1 VWPSATEAETG
12 YMTEFTSPE
21 QVSQI
26 VEHLERKTID
36 LAMLS
41 SDDNGLQ
48 PLVPDASEDVPGSP
62 EPPD

>member
-1 VWPSATEAETG
+1 
-12 YMTEFTSPE
+12 MTEFTSPE

-48 PLVPDASEDVPGSP
+48 PLVPDASGDVPGSP